1 MWSSS
6 RTKALI
12 RARLAALEAFGGVP
26 LVTVCDNPKTVVLTR
41 KGELIV
47 WNPVSGQVALDYRFA
62 PELCWPR
69 AGQQKGAVENLVG
82 WAQGSF
88 FRCRRFHDRADL
100 EAQLTQW
107 LTAVN
112 TERPSR
118 ATGEI
123 PAGRLVQERGRL
135 RPLPIAPAATTVSL
149 NALGADGHTSSK
161 ASLGRAPPRGGVHRG
176 DRFQHAPVR
185 THWERPAARNAYV
198 AMPREA

>member
-47 WNPVSGQVALDYRFA
+47 WNPVSGQVALDYRLA

-82 WAQGSF
+82 WA
-88 FRCRRFHDRADL
+88 RA
-100 EAQLTQW
+100 ASSGAGAST
-107 LTAVN
+107 TAP
-112 TERPSR
+112 TSRPSSR
-118 ATGEI
+118 SG
-123 PAGRLVQERGRL
+123 
-135 RPLPIAPAATTVSL
+135 
-149 NALGADGHTSSK
+149 
-161 ASLGRAPPRGGVHRG
+161 
-176 DRFQHAPVR
+176 
-185 THWERPAARNAYV
+185 
-198 AMPREA
+198 